1 MGLRPSSRR
10 GGRASGFAAP
20 AFRCR
25 SHGRCAPAARR
36 RVLTTVDC
44 ESRDGS
50 TGRRVDAATPQR
62 RRFCELP
69 YQYFAWA
76 SQGCSFFMHLPFVV
90 VALAASP
97 AFRCFLC
104 GRIMP
109 SLAPD
114 VKICLALLAALSLYS
129 GWGHVG
135 SASETIRRP
144 AASTRRRGAVP
155 LPDPIADAVT
165 RSQPRRRRDR
175 LIPRSSRTRA
185 AST

>member
-1 MGLRPSSRR
+1 MSESRT
-10 GGRASGFAAP
+10 GRTSGAAQ
-20 AFRCR
+20 C
-25 SHGRCAPAARR
+25 S
-36 RVLTTVDC
+36 VLTTGRLRVT
-44 ESRDGS
+44 RRVDGS
-50 TGRRVDAATPQR
+50 RVDAATPQR

-97 AFRCFLC
+97 AFRYFLC
-104 GRIMP
+104 GRTMP
-109 SLAPD
+109 SLSTD
-114 VKICLALLAALSLYS
+114 SKIGLALLAALSLYS